1 MLINGCWTASIE
13 KRNTQLL
20 SQHTADRNKTH
31 AIKCVQWLPIEPQKN
46 AYTYTWSEGK
56 KTRIYLAKTLAGR
69 FQFNV
74 MRQYQATLAVVSLD
88 GFVLNV
94 AMCECMSKIP
104 ARKKHNMVQRVIE
117 KRYKKPIDCLSI
129 YTKRMSMEFVRYI
142 SISVRDSKANSYS
155 HSSHH
160 HHMALYSIGAHFF
173 SLLTFSLYGYFFF
186 VRSFILSCYL
196 RVYRFNN
203 NEKKNCISFNAIVFL
218 IIISRNLAHDS
229 FHTTRTFGLVFFVI
243 LNALLWLCTGR
254 RFFPFNVLYS
264 KLEVRACYTPCC

>member
-1 MLINGCWTASIE
+1 MCPM
-13 KRNTQLL
+13 
-20 SQHTADRNKTH
+20 TADWTTKKRAHTH
-31 AIKCVQWLPIEPQKN
+31 L
-46 AYTYTWSEGK
+46 WSEGK

-104 ARKKHNMVQRVIE
+104 ARKKHNMVQRVNE
-117 KRYKKPIDCLSI
+117 ERYKKKSIDCLSI
-129 YTKRMSMEFVRYI
+129 YTERMSMEFVRYI

-160 HHMALYSIGAHFF
+160 HMALYSIGAHFF
-173 SLLTFSLYGYFFF
+173 LSSHFLCMDIFFSF
-186 VRSFILSCYL
+186 VRSFSLVTFACIVSTTT
-196 RVYRFNN
+196 R
-203 NEKKNCISFNAIVFL
+203 KKNCISFNAIVFL

-229 FHTTRTFGLVFFVI
+229 FHTTRTFGLDCVFFII

-254 RFFPFNVLYS
+254 RFFPLNVLYS
-264 KLEVRACYTPCC
+264 ELEVRACYTPCC

>member
-1 MLINGCWTASIE
+1 MLINDCWTASIE
-13 KRNTQLL
+13 NRNTQLL

-46 AYTYTWSEGK
+46 VHTHTWNEGK

-94 AMCECMSKIP
+94 AMYECMSKIP
-104 ARKKHNMVQRVIE
+104 ARKKHNMVQRVNE
-117 KRYKKPIDCLSI
+117 KRYKKSIDCLSI

-155 HSSHH
+155 HSSQHH
-160 HHMALYSIGAHFF
+160 HHMALCSIGAHFF
-173 SLLTFSLYGYFFF
+173 SLHIFSVWIFFRLF
-186 VRSFILSCYL
+186 VHSLLLPS
-196 RVYRFNN
+196 RVSIQQQR
-203 NEKKNCISFNAIVFL
+203 EKKKLYNVQCHCLFDHN
-218 IIISRNLAHDS
+218 
-229 FHTTRTFGLVFFVI
+229 
-243 LNALLWLCTGR
+243 
-254 RFFPFNVLYS
+254 FP
-264 KLEVRACYTPCC
+264 